1 VKPEEKKT
9 ALIVGVTGIVGRN
22 LAELLGAQTD
32 WNVIGLARRPLEI
45 AGVKRLIAADLL
57 DREALKQ
64 AAHGANPTHVFY
76 CTWSRQETEA
86 QNCEVNGKMLQ
97 NLLDV
102 VTSSSTLEHVSLVTG
117 LKHYLG
123 SFESYGSGRAE
134 TPFREDEPRQPGLN
148 FYYVQEDILFEEAAK
163 HHFSWNVQRPHT
175 IIGYALGNVMNMGVT
190 LAVYGSLCRMFKRPF
205 VFPGSQRQFE
215 SPTDVTDASLLA
227 KHLLWAATTETA
239 KNQAF
244 NVVNGEVFR
253 WRWLWPKLAQF
264 FEVEAIG
271 YQGQKTPLEQQ
282 MTNAAAEWKT
292 VAEKYSL
299 RNTNVEELASWWHT
313 DADLGRDIECFT
325 DMTKSREL
333 GFLEYKSTLR
343 SFLELFERLRA
354 DRIIP

>member
-1 VKPEEKKT
+1 VKPEQKKT

-22 LAELLGAQTD
+22 LAELLRTKSE
-32 WNVIGLARRPLEI
+32 WNLIGLARRTVEV
-45 AGVKRLIAADLL
+45 AGVKRLITADLL
-57 DREALKQ
+57 DRAAVNKAL
-64 AAHGANPTHVFY
+64 HGTNPTHVFY
-76 CTWSRQETEA
+76 CTWSRRETEA
-86 QNCEVNGKMLQ
+86 QNCEVNGQMLR
-97 NLLDV
+97 NLLDS
-102 VTSSSTLEHVSLVTG
+102 VTGSSALQHVTLVTG

-123 SFESYGSGRAE
+123 SFENYGSGRAE

-148 FYYVQEDILFEEAAK
+148 FYYVQEDILFEEATK
-163 HHFSWNVQRPHT
+163 HRFSWNVQRPHT

-205 VFPGSQRQFE
+205 VFPGSLRQYE

-227 KHLLWAATTETA
+227 KHLLWAATTEAA

-244 NVVNGEVFR
+244 NVVNGEIFR
-253 WRWLWPKLAQF
+253 WRWLWPRLARF
-264 FEVEAIG
+264 FEVDAIG
-271 YQGQKTPLEQQ
+271 YPGQKTPLEQQ
-282 MTNAAAEWKT
+282 MTNAAQEWKML
-292 VAEKYSL
+292 AEGYSL
-299 RNTNVEELASWWHT
+299 RNSGVEELASWWHT